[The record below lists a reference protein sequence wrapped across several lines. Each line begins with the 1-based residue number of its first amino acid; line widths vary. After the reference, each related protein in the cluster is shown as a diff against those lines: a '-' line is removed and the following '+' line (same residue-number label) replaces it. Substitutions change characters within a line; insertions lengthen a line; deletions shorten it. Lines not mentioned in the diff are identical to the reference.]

1 MERIL
6 VNIDSRQRDIT
17 LFPQSNHFKLE
28 YNDSYINKEYN
39 ELTNTFVNTVSKF
52 INNNYIN
59 FKNVD
64 YITLASFE
72 MMNNFNVF
80 QEERFNIS
88 FNVTPALVGTVV
100 SGLTNLPKKVVI
112 NPGNY
117 NYNDLINN
125 LNKALFDME
134 LNIGYYDVKDDF
146 IVDNGLKFSVNE
158 YTNTIIL
165 TNLTNSYSYNINFDN
180 NKYDYVSLGYLL
192 GFRQNNYN
200 IQINGLTGDSIRGEA
215 QADPDGENYL
225 FLKVNDYGSIYISP
239 KLPSK
244 VLAKIVLDATKQGF
258 VFNNGQDLIYK
269 THKFRQPTDVKSLE
283 IELVDYN
290 GNRMNVNG
298 IDFSFTLEFGIIY
311 DEELY
316 KHKLSDLNL
325 VEKRTTNEMLYNAY
339 DNASTH
345 YSVETP
351 SNKTKNEI
359 VSDVFKN
366 DISITPVPEINKIE
380 KPRIK
385 KSSSKRIKNK
395 FNIQY

>member
-1 MERIL
+1 MEKIL
-6 VNIDSRQRDIT
+6 VNIDSRQRDII
-17 LFPQSNHFKLE
+17 LFPQSNYFKLE

-39 ELTNTFVNTVSKF
+39 ESTNSYISTVSKF
-52 INNNYIN
+52 INNNYVN

-72 MMNNFNVF
+72 MMNNFYVF
-80 QEERFNIS
+80 QQERFNIFFS
-88 FNVTPALVGTVV
+88 VIPNLVGVNTP
-100 SGLTNLPKKVVI
+100 GLTNLPTIVTI

-125 LNKALFDME
+125 LNKALFDVQ
-134 LNIGYYDVKDDF
+134 LNIGTFDVRNDF
-146 IVDNGLKFSVNE
+146 IVVDGLKFSVNE

-165 TNLTNSYSYNINFDN
+165 SNLTSNYSYTINYDN

-192 GFRQNNYN
+192 GYRSNLYN
-200 IQINGLTGDSIRGEA
+200 LTINGGSLWSIQGES

-225 FLKVNDYGSIYISP
+225 FLRVNDYGSIYISP

-244 VLAKIVLDATKQGF
+244 VLAKIVLDATKQSF

-269 THKFRQPTDVKSLE
+269 THKFRQPSDVKSLE
-283 IELVDYN
+283 IELLDYN

-316 KHKLSDLNL
+316 KNKLSSLNL
-325 VEKRTTNEMLYNAY
+325 LSSKISNHMMYNAY
-339 DNASTH
+339 DNTNNH

-351 SNKTKNEI
+351 SNKTTNEI
-359 VSDVFKN
+359 LSNVF
-366 DISITPVPEINKIE
+366 DNKILI
-380 KPRIK
+380 KPVEETNIEQEQKQKPK
-385 KSSSKRIKNK
+385 KSKRIKNK